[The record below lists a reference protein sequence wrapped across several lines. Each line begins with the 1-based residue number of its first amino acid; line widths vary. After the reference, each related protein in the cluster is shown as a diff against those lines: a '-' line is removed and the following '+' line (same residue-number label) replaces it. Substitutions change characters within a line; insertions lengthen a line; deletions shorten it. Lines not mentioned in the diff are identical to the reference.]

1 MILRI
6 TTGNE
11 NQSPPRE
18 GCRGGLS
25 QPAGPPRRLRLLL
38 LSRRRAVRNW
48 EGEPPGE
55 PSPQQVLAP

>member
-25 QPAGPPRRLRLLL
+25 QPAGPNPEGYAFCP
-38 LSRRRAVRNW
+38 SQG
-48 EGEPPGE
+48 GEP
-55 PSPQQVLAP
+55 